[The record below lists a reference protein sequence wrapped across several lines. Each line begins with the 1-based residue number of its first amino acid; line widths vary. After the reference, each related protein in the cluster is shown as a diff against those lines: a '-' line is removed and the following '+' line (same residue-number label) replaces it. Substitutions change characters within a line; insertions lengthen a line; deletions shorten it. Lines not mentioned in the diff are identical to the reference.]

1 LPVRLRADRG
11 GDEDV
16 PVADDD
22 QTFRAGCG
30 CLPAL
35 VGLFVAALA
44 AGLLVVASKSPAEYW
59 RPVSIEA
66 GLGVLLFVAVRPIL
80 ERGSFRRALVLAVA
94 GAGLLAGGAILK
106 HGYWA
111 EALGTLAV
119 ECLLLAGLDV
129 VVHRVRRQ
137 VGGWEEDYFARA
149 FRFPTIFDQ
158 GPFDQDSRPA
168 VELTLELPVIAGH
181 GWDIRAHRGEHG
193 TRIMLSRDVD
203 EIDVFLLPDQS
214 RAFISGRRGESTRGD
229 TWCRNLLGPV
239 AFAELEDALLSL
251 GWQRR

>member
-1 LPVRLRADRG
+1 M
-11 GDEDV
+11 
-16 PVADDD
+16 ADDD
-22 QTFRAGCG
+22 QSFRTGCG

-35 VGLFVAALA
+35 VGLLVAALA
-44 AGLLVVASKSPAEYW
+44 AGLLIVASKSPPDYW

-80 ERGSFRRALVLAVA
+80 ERGSFRRALVLTVA
-94 GAGLLAGGAILK
+94 GAAFLTGGAILE

-129 VVHRVRRQ
+129 AVHRVQQRA
-137 VGGWEEDYFARA
+137 GGWEEDYLGRA

-158 GPFDQDSRPA
+158 GPLDQDSRPA
-168 VELTLELPVIAGH
+168 VELTLDMPAVIRH
-181 GWDIRAHRGEHG
+181 GWDVRAHRGEHG
-193 TRIMLSRDVD
+193 TRIILSRDVD
-203 EIDVFLLPDQS
+203 EIDVFLQPDHS
-214 RAFISGRRGESTRGD
+214 RAFISGRRGESTQGD
-229 TWCRNLLGPV
+229 RWCRNLLGPI
-239 AFAELEDALLSL
+239 AFAELEDVLLSL